1 MRGPLDG
8 LKVLDLTR
16 ILAGP
21 FCTMIL
27 GDMGADVV
35 KVENPDGGDDT
46 RRWGPP
52 FLEGES
58 AYFLSVNRSKRSL
71 TLNLKVPRGKALLAD
86 LLTRADVLIEN
97 FRPGAVE
104 RLGFGYEAAA
114 AQNPRLIYCSISG
127 FGQTGPDALRPGY
140 DLIVQGES
148 GVMSLTGFPDGPPC
162 KVGLSI
168 ADIIAGMYAVQGI
181 AFALYARERTGRG
194 QRIDVALL
202 DGMISFLTYQAGI
215 YFATGK
221 SPSRM
226 GNLHPTIMPYE
237 TFEASDGHLN
247 VAVGNN
253 SLFQQFCRVLGRP
266 DLAADPRFDTD
277 AGRVEHRGALRPT
290 LEGFLKTRPVA
301 DWLEAF
307 SAAGIP
313 CGSIKTVAEVFAS
326 PQVLAREMVRTLVH
340 PKVGPV
346 RVTGNPLKMSETP
359 GAVEQPPPLL
369 GEHTDQVLAEW
380 LGLDGEACMAL
391 RRDGVI

>member
-8 LKVLDLTR
+8 LRVLDLTR

-27 GDMGADVV
+27 GDMGADVI

-52 FLEGES
+52 FVEGES
-58 AYFLSVNRSKRSL
+58 AYFLSVNRSKRSM
-71 TLNLKVPRGKALLAD
+71 TLNLKVLRGKALLAD
-86 LLTRADVLIEN
+86 LLGRADVLIEN
-97 FRPGAVE
+97 FRPGAME

-114 AQNPRLIYCSISG
+114 AKNPHLIYCSISG

-181 AFALYARERTGRG
+181 AFALYAREKTGRG

-247 VAVGNN
+247 VAVGNTG
-253 SLFQQFCRVLGRP
+253 LFRQFCQVLNRP
-266 DLAADPRFDTD
+266 ELVADPRFDTD
-277 AGRVEHRGALRPT
+277 AGRVENRAALRPI
-290 LEGFLKTRPVA
+290 LEAHLKTRPVA
-301 DWLEAF
+301 AWLEAF
-307 SAAGIP
+307 TTAGIP
-313 CGSIKTVAEVFAS
+313 CGSIKAVAEVFAS

>member
-1 MRGPLDG
+1 MSGPLAG
-8 LKVLDLTR
+8 LRVLDLTR

-86 LLTRADVLIEN
+86 LLARADVLIEN

-114 AQNPRLIYCSISG
+114 AQYPRLVYCSISG

-277 AGRVEHRGALRPT
+277 AGRVEHREALRPT

-301 DWLEAF
+301 EWLKAF

-326 PQVLAREMVRTLVH
+326 PQVLAREMVRTLAH

-369 GEHTDQVLAEW
+369 GEHTDQVLAGW
-380 LGLDGEACMAL
+380 LGLDGAACMAL

>member
-35 KVENPDGGDDT
+35 KVENPEGGDDT

-52 FLEGES
+52 FVEGES
-58 AYFLSVNRSKRSL
+58 AYFLSVNRSKRSV
-71 TLNLKVPRGKALLAD
+71 TLNLRAPKGKALLAD
-86 LLTRADVLIEN
+86 LLARADVLIEN
-97 FRPGAVE
+97 FRPGTIA

-114 AQNPRLIYCSISG
+114 ARNPRLIYCSISG
-127 FGQTGPDALRPGY
+127 FGQTGPEALRPGY

-148 GVMSLTGFPDGPPC
+148 GVMSLTGFADGPPC

-181 AFALYARERTGRG
+181 AFALFAREKTGRG

-215 YFATGK
+215 YFATGR

-237 TFEASDGHLN
+237 TFEAADGHLN

-253 SLFQQFCRVLGRP
+253 SLFQQFCRVLGLP
-266 DLAADPRFDTD
+266 ALAADPRFDT
-277 AGRVEHRGALRPT
+277 
-290 LEGFLKTRPVA
+290 
-301 DWLEAF
+301 
-307 SAAGIP
+307 
-313 CGSIKTVAEVFAS
+313 
-326 PQVLAREMVRTLVH
+326 
-340 PKVGPV
+340 
-346 RVTGNPLKMSETP
+346 
-359 GAVEQPPPLL
+359 
-369 GEHTDQVLAEW
+369 
-380 LGLDGEACMAL
+380 
-391 RRDGVI
+391 

>member
-1 MRGPLDG
+1 MRGSLDG
-8 LKVLDLTR
+8 LRVLDLTR

-52 FLEGES
+52 FVEGES
-58 AYFLSVNRSKRSL
+58 AYFLSVNRSKRSV
-71 TLNLKVPRGKALLAD
+71 TLNLKVPRGKALLND

-97 FRPGAVE
+97 FRPGAME

-114 AQNPRLIYCSISG
+114 AWNPRLIYCSISG

-148 GVMSLTGFPDGPPC
+148 GVMSLTGFPEGPPC

-181 AFALYARERTGRG
+181 AFALYAREKTGRG

-215 YFATGK
+215 YFATEQ
-221 SPSRM
+221 SPTRM

-237 TFEASDGHLN
+237 TFEAADGHLN
-247 VAVGNN
+247 VAVGNT
-253 SLFQQFCRVLGRP
+253 SLFQRFCQVLNRP
-266 DLAADPRFDTD
+266 ELAADPRFATD
-277 AGRVEHRGALRPT
+277 AGRVEHREALRPILET
-290 LEGFLKTRPVA
+290 LLRAQPVA
-301 DWLEAF
+301 AWLEAF
-307 SAAGIP
+307 TTAGIP
-313 CGSIKTVAEVFAS
+313 CGSIKAVAEVFAS

>member
-1 MRGPLDG
+1 
-8 LKVLDLTR
+8 
-16 ILAGP
+16 
-21 FCTMIL
+21 MIL

-86 LLTRADVLIEN
+86 LLARADVLIEN

-194 QRIDVALL
+194 QQIDVALL

-247 VAVGNN
+247 VAVGNTG
-253 SLFQQFCRVLGRP
+253 LFQQFCRVLGRP

-277 AGRVEHRGALRPT
+277 AGRVEHRGALRPA

-301 DWLEAF
+301 EWLKTF

-313 CGSIKTVAEVFAS
+313 CGSIKDVAEVFAS

-340 PKVGPV
+340 PKVGSL

-380 LGLDGEACMAL
+380 LGLDGAACLTL

>member
-86 LLTRADVLIEN
+86 LLARADVLIEN

-194 QRIDVALL
+194 QQIDVALL

-247 VAVGNN
+247 VAVGNTG
-253 SLFQQFCRVLGRP
+253 LFQQFCRVLGRP

-277 AGRVEHRGALRPT
+277 AGRVEHRGALRPA

-301 DWLEAF
+301 EWLKTF

-313 CGSIKTVAEVFAS
+313 CGSIKDVAEVFAS

-340 PKVGPV
+340 PKVGSL

-380 LGLDGEACMAL
+380 LGLDGAACLTL

>member
-8 LKVLDLTR
+8 VKVLDLTR

-35 KVENPDGGDDT
+35 KVENPEGGDDT

-52 FLEGES
+52 FVEGES

-71 TLNLKVPRGKALLAD
+71 TLNLKVLRGKALLNE
-86 LLTRADVLIEN
+86 LLERADVLIEN
-97 FRPGAVE
+97 FRPGAME

-114 AQNPRLIYCSISG
+114 AKNARLIYCSISG

-140 DLIVQGES
+140 DLVVQGES
-148 GVMSLTGFPDGPPC
+148 GVMDLTGFPDGPPC

-168 ADIIAGMYAVQGI
+168 ADIIAGMYAAQGI
-181 AFALYARERTGRG
+181 AFALYAREKTGRG

-221 SPSRM
+221 SPARM
-226 GNLHPTIMPYE
+226 GNLHPTIVPYE

-247 VAVGNN
+247 VAVGNTP
-253 SLFQQFCRVLGRP
+253 LFQLFCRVLHRP

-277 AGRVEHRGALRPT
+277 AGRVEHRGALREA
-290 LEGFLKTRPVA
+290 LEPLLRTRPVA
-301 DWLEAF
+301 EWLEAF
-307 SAAGIP
+307 TAGGIP
-313 CGSIKTVAEVFAS
+313 CGSIKDVAEVFAS

-340 PKVGPV
+340 PKVGSL
-346 RVTGNPLKMSETP
+346 RVTGNPLKMSGTP

-369 GEHTDQVLAEW
+369 GEHTDQVLSEW
-380 LGLDGEACMAL
+380 LGLDGAACLAL

>member
-1 MRGPLDG
+1 MGGPLDG
-8 LKVLDLTR
+8 VKVLDLTR

-52 FLEGES
+52 FVEGES

-71 TLNLKVPRGKALLAD
+71 TLNLKVPRGKALLHD
-86 LLTRADVLIEN
+86 LMSRADVLIEN
-97 FRPGAVE
+97 FRPGAIE

-114 AQNPRLIYCSISG
+114 AKNPRLIYCSISG

-148 GVMSLTGFPDGPPC
+148 GVMALTGFPDGPPC
-162 KVGLSI
+162 KVGLSV

-237 TFEASDGHLN
+237 TFEAADGHLN

-253 SLFQQFCRVLGRP
+253 SLFQQFCRVLDRP
-266 DLAADPRFDTD
+266 DLAADPRFDSD
-277 AGRVEHRGALRPT
+277 AGRVEHRGALRPV
-290 LEGFLKTRPVA
+290 LEALLRARPVA
-301 DWLEAF
+301 AWLEAF
-307 SAAGIP
+307 TAAGIP
-313 CGSIKTVAEVFAS
+313 CGSLKTVAEVFES
-326 PQVLAREMVRTLVH
+326 PQVLAREMVRTLTH
-340 PKVGPV
+340 PKAGAV

-359 GAVEQPPPLL
+359 GAVERPPPLL
-369 GEHTDQVLAEW
+369 GEHTDRVLAEW
-380 LGLDGEACMAL
+380 LGLDGEACVAL

>member
-52 FLEGES
+52 FVEGES
-58 AYFLSVNRSKRSL
+58 AYFLSVNRSKRSV
-71 TLNLKVPRGKALLAD
+71 TLNLKVPRGKALLND

-97 FRPGAVE
+97 FRPGAME

-114 AQNPRLIYCSISG
+114 ARNPRLIYCSISG

-181 AFALYARERTGRG
+181 AFALYARETTGRG

-215 YFATGK
+215 YFATEK

-237 TFEASDGHLN
+237 TFEAADGYLN
-247 VAVGNN
+247 VAVGNT
-253 SLFQQFCRVLGRP
+253 SLFQRFCQVLDRP
-266 DLAADPRFDTD
+266 ALAADPRFETD
-277 AGRVEHRGALRPT
+277 AGRVEHRAALRPI
-290 LEGFLKTRPVA
+290 LEPLLRARPVA
-301 DWLEAF
+301 AWIEAF
-307 SAAGIP
+307 TAAGIP

-326 PQVLAREMVRTLVH
+326 PQVLAREMVRTLAH

-346 RVTGNPLKMSETP
+346 KVTGNPLKMSETP

-369 GEHTDQVLAEW
+369 GEHTDQVLTEW
-380 LGLDGEACMAL
+380 LGLDGEARMAL

>member
-181 AFALYARERTGRG
+181 AFALYAREKTGRG

-202 DGMISFLTYQAGI
+202 DGMISF
-215 YFATGK
+215 
-221 SPSRM
+221 
-226 GNLHPTIMPYE
+226 
-237 TFEASDGHLN
+237 
-247 VAVGNN
+247 
-253 SLFQQFCRVLGRP
+253 
-266 DLAADPRFDTD
+266 
-277 AGRVEHRGALRPT
+277 
-290 LEGFLKTRPVA
+290 
-301 DWLEAF
+301 
-307 SAAGIP
+307 
-313 CGSIKTVAEVFAS
+313 
-326 PQVLAREMVRTLVH
+326 
-340 PKVGPV
+340 
-346 RVTGNPLKMSETP
+346 
-359 GAVEQPPPLL
+359 
-369 GEHTDQVLAEW
+369 
-380 LGLDGEACMAL
+380 
-391 RRDGVI
+391 

>member
-1 MRGPLDG
+1 MRGPLEG

-21 FCTMIL
+21 FCTMVL

-71 TLNLKVPRGKALLAD
+71 TVNLRVPQGKALLRD
-86 LLTRADVLIEN
+86 LLARADVLIEN
-97 FRPGAVE
+97 FRPGAME

-114 AQNPRLIYCSISG
+114 AANPRLIYCSISG
-127 FGQTGPDALRPGY
+127 FGQTGPEASRPGY

-168 ADIIAGMYAVQGI
+168 ADLIAGMYAVQGI
-181 AFALYARERTGRG
+181 ALALYARERTGRG
-194 QRIDVALL
+194 QRVDVALL

-215 YFATGK
+215 FFTTGK
-221 SPSRM
+221 SPARM

-237 TFEASDGHLN
+237 TFEAADGHLN

-253 SLFQQFCRVLGRP
+253 SLFQQFCRVLGRS
-266 DLAADPRFDTD
+266 DLAADRRFGTD
-277 AGRVEHRGALRPT
+277 AGRVEHRAALRPT
-290 LEGFLKTRPVA
+290 LEEILRGRSVA
-301 DWLEAF
+301 AWLEAF
-307 SAAGIP
+307 GAAGIP
-313 CGSIKTVAEVFAS
+313 CGAIKGVAEVFAS

-346 RVTGNPLKMSETP
+346 QVTGNPLKLSETP

-380 LGLDGEACMAL
+380 LGLDGETCMAL

>member
-86 LLTRADVLIEN
+86 LLARADVLIEN

-104 RLGFGYEAAA
+104 RLGFGYEATA

-247 VAVGNN
+247 VAVGNTG
-253 SLFQQFCRVLGRP
+253 LFQQFCRVLGRP

-277 AGRVEHRGALRPT
+277 AGRVEHRGALRPA

-301 DWLEAF
+301 EWLKTF

-313 CGSIKTVAEVFAS
+313 CGSIKDVAEVFAS

-340 PKVGPV
+340 PKVGSL

-380 LGLDGEACMAL
+380 LGLDGAACLTL

>member
-71 TLNLKVPRGKALLAD
+71 TLNLKVPRGKTLLAD

-97 FRPGAVE
+97 FRPGAME
-104 RLGFGYEAAA
+104 RLGFGYEEAAA
-114 AQNPRLIYCSISG
+114 RNRRLIYCSISG

-148 GVMSLTGFPDGPPC
+148 GVMNLTGFPEGPPC

-181 AFALYARERTGRG
+181 AFALYARETTGRG

-202 DGMISFLTYQAGI
+202 DGMISFLTYQAG
-215 YFATGK
+215 
-221 SPSRM
+221 
-226 GNLHPTIMPYE
+226 
-237 TFEASDGHLN
+237 
-247 VAVGNN
+247 
-253 SLFQQFCRVLGRP
+253 
-266 DLAADPRFDTD
+266 
-277 AGRVEHRGALRPT
+277 
-290 LEGFLKTRPVA
+290 
-301 DWLEAF
+301 
-307 SAAGIP
+307 
-313 CGSIKTVAEVFAS
+313 
-326 PQVLAREMVRTLVH
+326 
-340 PKVGPV
+340 
-346 RVTGNPLKMSETP
+346 
-359 GAVEQPPPLL
+359 
-369 GEHTDQVLAEW
+369 
-380 LGLDGEACMAL
+380 
-391 RRDGVI
+391 